1 MQLAALVTENSI
13 EQSSTQI
20 LQRTANCISAQGGC
34 GFLALSQ
41 PCLSVI
47 LKLMF
52 QTVVLKR
59 MLVDGLQKEELSI
72 V

>member
-20 LQRTANCISAQGGC
+20 LQRTASRISAQGGC
-34 GFLALSQ
+34 GFISLSQ
-41 PCLSVI
+41 PCLSTI
-47 LKLMF
+47 LKLII
-52 QTVVLKR
+52 QTVTLQR
-59 MLVDGLQKEELSI
+59 MLVDGLPKEELSI